1 MRLLTLPAAWTQSR
15 LFSVIRWCIY
25 ALVAGIVGWQLGR
38 MLASPSRDL
47 VAPLIFMGTCI
58 LITLNRPLEGLL
70 LALVLHPFIN
80 FFYLNIDLG
89 AGIPS
94 ISLLRVTVA
103 IVFTL
108 ILARV
113 ATGQYGSLRLTW
125 TDVFMLLTTLGLGIA
140 AIRGTTVTTYLQWLF
155 DKFMT
160 PYMIYYITKRLI
172 INRAALHR
180 TLWATMLIGA
190 YCGIYGIYTQTT
202 GNILFEEGEL
212 TGPLWYNE
220 QLRIMRGLLDSPHVF
235 GLVFSLAIPID
246 FYLLIKASTP
256 GKKLLL
262 GLALAVTMGGLFFTY
277 KRTAW
282 VATMVSF
289 LIIMLFFPRF
299 RRLFLVLLVLSSVV
313 IALYSDQISDSAVVS
328 QRLGEKANTLNGRLE
343 LWRAAWQEWRKAP
356 YFGYGFGGFFA
367 RTSLKAIESHYLW
380 LLVDGGLAGFVP
392 YVVIF
397 LLVFRNSV
405 RLFRSR
411 APAVFVEPDLVA
423 IFWGLFAAYLLSLS
437 TVIMNHELPHTLF
450 FLLAGAMVG
459 SQEVAL
465 AQETSE
471 FLSQRDGVCVVPT
484 GSGREG
490 QGVL

>member
-1 MRLLTLPAAWTQSR
+1 MRMLTLPATWTQSR
-15 LFSVIRWCIY
+15 LFSMIRWCIY
-25 ALVAGIVGWQLGR
+25 VLVTGIVGWQLGR
-38 MLASPSRDL
+38 MLASPASDL
-47 VAPLIFMGTCI
+47 VAPLVFMSACI
-58 LITLNRPLEGLL
+58 LITLNHPLEGLL
-70 LALVLHPFIN
+70 LALILHPFIN

-94 ISLLRVTVA
+94 ISLLRVTVV

-125 TDVFMLLTTLGLGIA
+125 SDVFMLLTTLGLGIA

-160 PYMIYYITKRLI
+160 PYMIYYITKHLI
-172 INRAALHR
+172 TNRTALHR

-220 QLRIMRGLLDSPHVF
+220 HLRIMRGLLDSPHVF

-262 GLALAVTMGGLFFTY
+262 GLALAVTIGGLFFTY

-289 LIIMLFFPRF
+289 LVIMFFFPRF
-299 RRLFLVLLVLSSVV
+299 RRLFLVLLLLVTIIIV
-313 IALYSDQISDSAVVS
+313 LYSDQISDSAVVS
-328 QRLGEKANTLNGRLE
+328 QRLGEKADTLNGRLE
-343 LWRAAWQEWRKAP
+343 LWETAWQDWKQAP
-356 YFGYGFGGFFA
+356 YFGYGLGGFFVKS
-367 RTSLKAIESHYLW
+367 SLKAIESHYLW
-380 LLVDGGLAGFVP
+380 LLVDAGLVGFAP
-392 YVVIF
+392 YALIF
-397 LLVFRNSV
+397 IIIFKTSV
-405 RLFRSR
+405 RLFRAR
-411 APAVFVEPDLVA
+411 VPAIFAEPDLVA
-423 IFWGLFAAYLLSLS
+423 VFWGTFAAYLVSLS
-437 TVIMNHELPHTLF
+437 TVVMNHELPHDLL
-450 FLLAGAMVG
+450 FLLAGAIVG
-459 SQEVAL
+459 SQEV
-465 AQETSE
+465 
-471 FLSQRDGVCVVPT
+471 FLNRQDGSRSKIEPRIQLRHANKGEST
-484 GSGREG
+484 
-490 QGVL
+490 L